1 MCGIAAYYGPSAV
14 PKIYRMLIEL
24 QHRGQESAGI
34 SFINKQGR
42 VKTIKGRGLVV
53 EAVPFEN
60 LGDTGSAHAIGHVRY
75 STSGGFMDYGSQPV
89 EIGVKPRISIAF
101 NGNIINYRELGA
113 KIGVKSDNANDT
125 IVLAHLLYKLTLDN
139 NGDVVEAV
147 KQLADYVIGSYSVVV
162 LTSEPRIV
170 IARDPHGFKPLAYSY
185 TGKVFAA
192 ASETPALEQARLY
205 EWTELGPGEI
215 VSFDGKGV
223 ETTTARRKTVP
234 TPCVFEYVYF
244 SRPDSFFNGIQVH
257 TARVRMGEL
266 LGITAPVEADL
277 VIPVP
282 DSGRSAALGYS
293 RSTGLPF
300 DEGLMRN
307 RYVGR
312 SFIMPPGLRELV
324 SDVKYGVIRDSVQG
338 RRIVLVD
345 DSLIR
350 GTTMRSIIRVLRM
363 HGAREV
369 HVRIASPPVRYPCFM
384 GIDFPTRRELIA
396 SRTRS
401 INEIAEEI
409 GADTLEYNSLEN
421 LKKAVGIP
429 SLCMACFSGVYP
441 FSNMDISQLEKIFA
455 RTVR

>member
-1 MCGIAAYYGPSAV
+1 MCGIAAYYGPNAV
-14 PKIYRMLIEL
+14 LKIYRMLIEL

-34 SFINKQGR
+34 SFMDKRRR
-42 VKTIKGRGLVV
+42 VKTLKGRGLVV
-53 EAVPFEN
+53 EAIPFEN
-60 LGDTGSAHAIGHVRY
+60 LGDVESTYAIGHVRY

-89 EIGVKPRISIAF
+89 EIGVKPRISVAF

-113 KIGVKSDNANDT
+113 EIGVNSNNDT
-125 IVLAHLLYKLTLDN
+125 VVLAHLLYRLTLDN
-139 NGDVVEAV
+139 NGDIVEAIREI
-147 KQLADYVIGSYSVVV
+147 AEHVIGSYSIVV
-162 LTSEPRIV
+162 LTDEPRIV
-170 IARDPHGFKPLAYSY
+170 IARDPYGFKPLAYSY
-185 TGKVFAA
+185 TDKVFAA
-192 ASETPALEQARLY
+192 ASETPALEQAGLY
-205 EWTELGPGEI
+205 EWVELGPGEI
-215 VSFDGKGV
+215 VSFDGKDI
-223 ETTTARRKTVP
+223 ETTTARKKAVP

-293 RSTGLPF
+293 KSTGLPF

-350 GTTMRSIIRVLRM
+350 GTTMRSIVRVLRM

-369 HVRIASPPVRYPCFM
+369 HVRIASPPVKYPCFM

-396 SRTRS
+396 SRTKDIS
-401 INEIAEEI
+401 KIAEEI

-421 LKKAVGIP
+421 LRKAIGIP

-441 FSNMDISQLEKIFA
+441 FSNIDVSRLEKIFA